1 MKTELKETVNLPL
14 KSVRRLFDAIS
25 VFESA
30 QDEIEDFL
38 IIRNKRIMNGVR
50 KAREEHLKSK
60 AKSFRNL
67 IKKYV

>member
-1 MKTELKETVNLPL
+1 MKIELKETVNLPL

-30 QDEIEDFL
+30 QNEIEDFL
-38 IIRNKRIMNGVR
+38 IVRNKRIMNSVR
-50 KAREEHLKSK
+50 KSRDEHLKGK
-60 AKSFRNL
+60 VKDFRNL